1 MTSKK
6 YLTLREAYAS
16 IYEKK
21 EKPEMEDDSKHEE
34 EEGEKKSK
42 HSKKEKEEEES
53 ESVEEGFGEKAAELL
68 DKGTIKIQSGL
79 KKMGVPINRTKRQM
93 GTSPRGEK
101 IMRDAGVGPSE
112 KPTGLN
118 NSADLFDIVKGHL
131 MSEGYADTE
140 EAALAI
146 MANMS
151 EEWRQSIVEIAT
163 VQKPTPNPKRNNAKI
178 AHALPYAHKATPG
191 PDHPNAHIDPTID
204 HGMRGT
210 NSFPDGRQI
219 YSKKE
224 LEYLEKMG
232 Y

>member
-42 HSKKEKEEEES
+42 HSKKEKEEES
-53 ESVEEGFGEKAAELL
+53 ESVEEGFGEKAAEFL
-68 DKGTIKIQSGL
+68 DKGTKKIQSGL
-79 KKMGVPINRTKRQM
+79 EKMGVPINRAKRQM
-93 GTSPRGEK
+93 GTSPRGAK
-101 IMRDAGVGPSE
+101 IMRDAGYGNSE
-112 KPTGLN
+112 RPTGALN

-151 EEWRQSIVEIAT
+151 EEWRQSIVEGLTSDQEARRRELSRQI
-163 VQKPTPNPKRNNAKI
+163 N
-178 AHALPYAHKATPG
+178 KAGTPG
-191 PDHPNAHIDPTID
+191 NPGVNDPATRKMQ
-204 HGMRGT
+204 G
-210 NSFPDGRQI
+210 
-219 YSKKE
+219 
-224 LEYLEKMG
+224 EYIQLQKLKG
-232 Y
+232 V